1 MLVLIFFQYISLL
14 LMPFSSGLSLIFP
27 SISLLVIYFVLFKD
41 FKNLDLIVKGHLVG
55 QMLIGLT
62 TVAFVISMV
71 LTFGITQ
78 EMKQLSVSQKEI
90 AGSTIMLMGIAVFLR
105 YYYVLCVNFVLFRK
119 RLPFE
124 KRLPLPLTKSRYDF
138 LKTLLKQTA
147 SEESNI
153 LFKKEGDA

>member
-14 LMPFSSGLSLIFP
+14 LMPFSSGLSLILP
-27 SISLLVIYFVLFKD
+27 SVSLIVIYFVLFKD
-41 FKNLDLIVKGHLVG
+41 FKNLDPIVKGHLVG

-62 TVAFVISMV
+62 TVAFVISMI

-90 AGSTIMLMGIAVFLR
+90 ARSTIMIMGIVVFVR
-105 YYYVLCVNFVLFRK
+105 YYYFVCINFILFRK

-124 KRLPLPLTKSRYDF
+124 KRLLLPITKSRYDF
-138 LKTLLKQTA
+138 LKQLLKQTS

-153 LFKKEGDA
+153 VFKKEGDA